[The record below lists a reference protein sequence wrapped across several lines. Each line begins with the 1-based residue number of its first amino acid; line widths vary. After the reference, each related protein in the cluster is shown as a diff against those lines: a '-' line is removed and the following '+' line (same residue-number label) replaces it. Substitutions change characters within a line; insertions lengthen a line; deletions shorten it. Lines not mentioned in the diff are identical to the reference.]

1 MSSYIYIQFP
11 RFNADFRVKMCCAA
25 DPRGRLIGLRGFITA
40 VGDIDLA
47 TRIYLKA
54 RASRGDKFSANLR
67 RGVRFTFYAR

>member
-1 MSSYIYIQFP
+1 MNSYIYIQFP

-25 DPRGRLIGLRGFITA
+25 DTRGRLIGLRGFVSE

-54 RASRGDKFSANLR
+54 RASRGGKFTAKLR
-67 RGVRFTFYAR
+67 RGIRFTFYAR

>member
-1 MSSYIYIQFP
+1 MNNYLYLQFP
-11 RFNADFRVKMCCAA
+11 RFNADFRVKQTSAA
-25 DPRGRLIGLRGFITA
+25 DTRGRLIGLQGFVSA

-54 RASRGDKFSANLR
+54 RASRGDKFTAKLR

>member
-11 RFNADFRVKMCCAA
+11 RFNADFRVKESSDAN
-25 DPRGRLIGLRGFITA
+25 PRGRLIGLRGFIEA
-40 VGDIDLA
+40 VGDIGLA

-54 RASRGDKFSANLR
+54 RASRGDKFTAKLR